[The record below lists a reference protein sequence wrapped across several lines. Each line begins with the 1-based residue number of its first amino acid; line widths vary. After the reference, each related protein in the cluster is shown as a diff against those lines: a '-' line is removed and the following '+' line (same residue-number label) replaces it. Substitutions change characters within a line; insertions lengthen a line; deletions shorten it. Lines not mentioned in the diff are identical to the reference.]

1 MASCSDSVSES
12 HTNSLSNRSD
22 SHTGSEF
29 EPNEIKGYLMKRAR
43 VTRKWKRVYFV
54 LKNCDL
60 FYYRSGEPTA
70 AEAKPKRIPLSNADI
85 SESSVDKKQ
94 YAFRIRSK
102 ENGRTHY
109 IQADDEISQNCWMQA
124 ICFAKAAGN
133 DGSASS
139 ACVIQ

>member
-1 MASCSDSVSES
+1 MASCSDSVSGS

-22 SHTGSEF
+22 SHAGSEI

-43 VTRKWKRVYFV
+43 LTRKWKRVYFV

-60 FYYRSGEPTA
+60 FYYSTPEG
-70 AEAKPKRIPLSNADI
+70 KPKRIPLSDAEI
-85 SESSVDKKQ
+85 SESSIDKKQ
-94 YAFRIRSK
+94 FAFRIKSK
-102 ENGRTHY
+102 ETGRTYY
-109 IQADDEISQNCWMQA
+109 IHADNELSQNCWMQA

-133 DGSASS
+133 DGSNSA